1 MKFFINDEQINIFLY
16 YARLLIINLGTF
28 YIFEKI
34 SSEENKINWKNENI
48 IIIILILAITFI
60 ELFIKRVGSYFYG
73 AVMNIVLLELV
84 FELFNKNLKV
94 NITILTILSICLSNI
109 IFFGS
114 LAINSIPNV
123 WFNIKNDFLAFPF
136 IVLIYILG
144 IIKLGRIK
152 KLNRGMT
159 FLNSKNKNYSYF
171 YGLLMLN
178 ICTIIVVF
186 LAMLKDSDRLRGG
199 RFVLGFV
206 VLSIIMFITIHKL
219 FQIYYNQRLLTKQLE
234 DVNNQLIEKENEIK
248 KLEKENLNFSKRS
261 HSMAHKQ
268 EALEYKLN
276 QLLMNEETTKE
287 IGIAAEIKELSKE
300 LYQKPIEE
308 LTKTGI
314 QKIDDML
321 KFMQSECIKNN
332 IDINLQITGN
342 VYHIINNIITVEQLE
357 ILIADHI
364 KDAIIAIKH
373 TDNVNKSILVKLGK
387 IDECYGLYIYDSG
400 IEFEKETLENLGKKP
415 STTHKDE
422 GGTGMGF
429 MNTFDTL
436 RSCKGSL
443 IIKEIGKPSKD
454 NFTKII
460 MIKFDGKNEYKV
472 ISYR

>member
-1 MKFFINDEQINIFLY
+1 MYELDIYNKISNVLYFLKIYIINVGAFFVFTRLSGKSKFSIRYIGV
-16 YARLLIINLGTF
+16 ALLIIVPTMIYVKIKNWTNVFDSMIIMILLMIGIFFQSSKNSLGYTIITTILSLCISNSIFFLSTF
-28 YIFEKI
+28 
-34 SSEENKINWKNENI
+34 INSAPNI
-48 IIIILILAITFI
+48 IFKI
-60 ELFIKRVGSYFYG
+60 ENDNIAFLF
-73 AVMNIVLLELV
+73 
-84 FELFNKNLKV
+84 
-94 NITILTILSICLSNI
+94 ITILYAALLYCVFRNKKLRNGMQ
-109 IFFGS
+109 F
-114 LAINSIPNV
+114 LNQKPKDE
-123 WFNIKNDFLAFPF
+123 WFD
-136 IVLIYILG
+136 VLI
-144 IIKLGRIK
+144 
-152 KLNRGMT
+152 
-159 FLNSKNKNYSYF
+159 
-171 YGLLMLN
+171 LN
-178 ICTIIVVF
+178 ISVIILFSMEVF
-186 LAMLKDSDRLRGG
+186 GNYPIVMFERMGSCI
-199 RFVLGFV
+199 VI
-206 VLSIIMFITIHKL
+206 LSIIMFLTIRKSFQVYYKQKLL
-219 FQIYYNQRLLTKQLE
+219 FQQLAE
-234 DVNNQLIEKENEIK
+234 ANNEIQEK
-248 KLEKENLNFSKRS
+248 QKEIERLEEENLNFSKRS

-268 EALEYKLN
+268 KALEYKLN

-308 LTKTGI
+308 LAKTGI

-460 MIKFDGKNEYKV
+460 MIKFDGQNEYKV

>member
-1 MKFFINDEQINIFLY
+1 MIIPTFIYIQINLLVDPINAIILMIIS
-16 YARLLIINLGTF
+16 LLIIFKLSINMSLGH
-28 YIFEKI
+28 
-34 SSEENKINWKNENI
+34 
-48 IIIILILAITFI
+48 ILI
-60 ELFIKRVGSYFYG
+60 E
-73 AVMNIVLLELV
+73 
-84 FELFNKNLKV
+84 
-94 NITILTILSICLSNI
+94 TILALCISY
-109 IFFGS
+109 S
-114 LAINSIPNV
+114 LYFIATAINSIPNILLKV
-123 WFNIKNDFLAFPF
+123 NSEVIAFSF
-136 IVLIYILG
+136 INLIYLIILCIFMKNKRMDKGISFLNKENKNEFFDMLILNIG
-144 IIKLGRIK
+144 IIILFSLEMFGNYNAIFEERIGTSISIFVVIMFLTIK
-152 KLNRGMT
+152 KAFNVYYKQKL
-159 FLNSKNKNYSYF
+159 
-171 YGLLMLN
+171 
-178 ICTIIVVF
+178 
-186 LAMLKDSDRLRGG
+186 
-199 RFVLGFV
+199 
-206 VLSIIMFITIHKL
+206 L
-219 FQIYYNQRLLTKQLE
+219 FQQLAE
-234 DVNNQLIEKENEIK
+234 ANNEIQEK
-248 KLEKENLNFSKRS
+248 QKEIERLEEENLNFSKRS

-443 IIKEIGKPSKD
+443 IIKEIGKQSKD

-460 MIKFDGKNEYKV
+460 MIKFDGQNEYKV

>member
-1 MKFFINDEQINIFLY
+1 MYIISDNDVNTIIYFLKILFINIGTYCIYL
-16 YARLLIINLGTF
+16 RLSNNKSNKIKTIKYGIISLIVSSICTIIG
-28 YIFEKI
+28 EKI
-34 SSEENKINWKNENI
+34 NTLNSRILQIILLTVIFTKLNKENI
-48 IIIILILAITFI
+48 GYTTI
-60 ELFIKRVGSYFYG
+60 
-73 AVMNIVLLELV
+73 
-84 FELFNKNLKV
+84 
-94 NITILTILSICLSNI
+94 ITILSLAVSNI
-109 IFFGS
+109 IFFMS
-114 LAINSIPNV
+114 LILNGFPNVFFSINSDSVAFIFIILV
-123 WFNIKNDFLAFPF
+123 YFFILYYFLKIKRLKN
-136 IVLIYILG
+136 G
-144 IIKLGRIK
+144 I
-152 KLNRGMT
+152 T
-159 FLNSKNKNYSYF
+159 FLRKDKFNDLF
-171 YGLLMLN
+171 DVFILN
-178 ICTIIVVF
+178 ISTIILISVEI
-186 LAMLKDSDRLRGG
+186 LSNYNLYMSDKVGWG
-199 RFVLGFV
+199 IVIF
-206 VLSIIMFITIHKL
+206 SIIMTITIIKSFNVYYKQKLL
-219 FQIYYNQRLLTKQLE
+219 FQQLAE
-234 DVNNQLIEKENEIK
+234 ANNEIQEK
-248 KLEKENLNFSKRS
+248 QKEIERLEEENLNFSKRS

-268 EALEYKLN
+268 KALEYKLN

-300 LYQKPIEE
+300 LYKKPIEE

-472 ISYR
+472 IPYR

>member
-1 MKFFINDEQINIFLY
+1 MEYTINKEPLSLAIFFIKYLFINLGAYYIFLRLSNQKNNVKHNLIATIEIIAITY
-16 YARLLIINLGTF
+16 YYTIMRVKNAPFDTTILLIIFMTI
-28 YIFEKI
+28 IFTQVSRKPI
-34 SSEENKINWKNENI
+34 
-48 IIIILILAITFI
+48 
-60 ELFIKRVGSYFYG
+60 G
-73 AVMNIVLLELV
+73 ATI
-84 FELFNKNLKV
+84 
-94 NITILTILSICLSNI
+94 ILTI
-109 IFFGS
+109 GS
-114 LAINSIPNV
+114 LTISFVMFFIATIFNSIPNIILHTQNDFV
-123 WFNIKNDFLAFPF
+123 IMCSLGITYLIIFAIFIKNKRLKSGIVFSNNSKSAEQFDLLILNISTIIIFL
-136 IVLIYILG
+136 IG
-144 IIKLGRIK
+144 IFKICKGMMTWKLGSSIAILSLIMFATIK
-152 KLNRGMT
+152 KSFQVYYKQKL
-159 FLNSKNKNYSYF
+159 
-171 YGLLMLN
+171 
-178 ICTIIVVF
+178 
-186 LAMLKDSDRLRGG
+186 
-199 RFVLGFV
+199 
-206 VLSIIMFITIHKL
+206 L
-219 FQIYYNQRLLTKQLE
+219 FQQLAE
-234 DVNNQLIEKENEIK
+234 ANNEIQEK
-248 KLEKENLNFSKRS
+248 QKEIERLEEENLNFSKRS

-332 IDINLQITGN
+332 IDFNLQITGN
-342 VYHIINNIITVEQLE
+342 VYHIINYIITVEQLE

-460 MIKFDGKNEYKV
+460 MIKFDGQNEYKV

>member
-1 MKFFINDEQINIFLY
+1 MLDYTINVEQVSMVLYFVKYLFINIGSYYIFLRLTKGESNLKQNLIVIIEILMVTYY
-16 YARLLIINLGTF
+16 YALMKVKDIPLDSMLLLIIFMT
-28 YIFEKI
+28 
-34 SSEENKINWKNENI
+34 I
-48 IIIILILAITFI
+48 I
-60 ELFIKRVGSYFYG
+60 FIKKSKKSIATTIIMTIASVGISF
-73 AVMNIVLLELV
+73 
-84 FELFNKNLKV
+84 
-94 NITILTILSICLSNI
+94 S
-109 IFFGS
+109 IFFIS
-114 LAINSIPNV
+114 TVINSIPNIIFHTKSKV
-123 WFNIKNDFLAFPF
+123 VAIVGICITYLIICLIFINNKRMKN
-136 IVLIYILG
+136 G
-144 IIKLGRIK
+144 IIFS
-152 KLNRGMT
+152 NNT
-159 FLNSKNKNYSYF
+159 KNYEQF
-171 YGLLMLN
+171 DIIILN
-178 ICTIIVVF
+178 ISTTILFLIVVF
-186 LAMLKDSDRLRGG
+186 RNCEDGINWRMGNSIAI
-199 RFVLGFV
+199 
-206 VLSIIMFITIHKL
+206 LSLIMFATIKKSFQVYYKQKLL
-219 FQIYYNQRLLTKQLE
+219 FQQLDE
-234 DVNNQLIEKENEIK
+234 ANNEIQEK
-248 KLEKENLNFSKRS
+248 QKEIERLEEENLNFSKRS

-268 EALEYKLN
+268 KALEYKLN

>member
-1 MKFFINDEQINIFLY
+1 MKYAINSEPIDVIFFFVKYLFVNLGAYYIFLKLSNQKNNTKVNLIVTIGIIAITY
-16 YARLLIINLGTF
+16 YYTLMRARNTPFESMVLLILF
-28 YIFEKI
+28 M
-34 SSEENKINWKNENI
+34 I
-48 IIIILILAITFI
+48 IVFIHASKKPIGITIILTL
-60 ELFIKRVGSYFYG
+60 G
-73 AVMNIVLLELV
+73 A
-84 FELFNKNLKV
+84 
-94 NITILTILSICLSNI
+94 LSTSFI
-109 IFFGS
+109 IFF
-114 LAINSIPNV
+114 LATILNSIPNILLQIQNDFFV
-123 WFNIKNDFLAFPF
+123 MCSLGITYLILFFILIKNKRLKKGIVFSYKSKSDDQFDLLILNISTIILFLIGMFKICNEITMIGKMGSY
-136 IVLIYILG
+136 IVILALIMFAT
-144 IIKLGRIK
+144 IK
-152 KLNRGMT
+152 KSFQVYYKQKL
-159 FLNSKNKNYSYF
+159 
-171 YGLLMLN
+171 
-178 ICTIIVVF
+178 
-186 LAMLKDSDRLRGG
+186 
-199 RFVLGFV
+199 
-206 VLSIIMFITIHKL
+206 L
-219 FQIYYNQRLLTKQLE
+219 FQQLDE
-234 DVNNQLIEKENEIK
+234 ANNEIQEK
-248 KLEKENLNFSKRS
+248 QKEIERLEEENLNFSKRS

>member
-1 MKFFINDEQINIFLY
+1 MIFMT
-16 YARLLIINLGTF
+16 IIFVQASKKPLGVT
-28 YIFEKI
+28 
-34 SSEENKINWKNENI
+34 I
-48 IIIILILAITFI
+48 IMTL
-60 ELFIKRVGSYFYG
+60 GS
-73 AVMNIVLLELV
+73 
-84 FELFNKNLKV
+84 
-94 NITILTILSICLSNI
+94 LSISYI
-109 IFFGS
+109 IFFIS
-114 LAINSIPNV
+114 TVLNSIPNIL
-123 WFNIKNDFLAFPF
+123 FHTQND
-136 IVLIYILG
+136 LIIMSSLG
-144 IIKLGRIK
+144 ITYLILFLLFMKNK
-152 KLNRGMT
+152 KLKNGII
-159 FLNSKNKNYSYF
+159 FLNSSKNDEQF
-171 YGLLMLN
+171 DLLILN
-178 ICTIIVVF
+178 ISTIILF
-186 LAMLKDSDRLRGG
+186 LIEMFKICNNITTIGKMGSGI
-199 RFVLGFV
+199 V
-206 VLSIIMFITIHKL
+206 VLSLIMFATIKKSFQVYYKQKLL
-219 FQIYYNQRLLTKQLE
+219 FQQLAE
-234 DVNNQLIEKENEIK
+234 ANNEIQEK
-248 KLEKENLNFSKRS
+248 QKEIERLEEENLNFSKRS

-268 EALEYKLN
+268 KALEYKLN

-460 MIKFDGKNEYKV
+460 MIKFDGQNEYKV

>member
-1 MKFFINDEQINIFLY
+1 MGYTIIDEPIGITILFVKY
-16 YARLLIINLGTF
+16 LLINLGAYYSF
-28 YIFEKI
+28 LKL
-34 SSEENKINWKNENI
+34 SNQKNEIIQNI
-48 IIIILILAITFI
+48 IAIIEILAITYYYTI
-60 ELFIKRVGSYFYG
+60 
-73 AVMNIVLLELV
+73 MNVK
-84 FELFNKNLKV
+84 NKSFDT
-94 NITILTILSICLSNI
+94 TILWMIFMTIIFVQASKKPLGVTIIMTLGSLSISYI
-109 IFFGS
+109 IFFIS
-114 LAINSIPNV
+114 TVLNSIPNIL
-123 WFNIKNDFLAFPF
+123 FHTQNDLIIMSSLGITYLILFLLFMKNKKLKNGIIFSNSSKNDEQFDL
-136 IVLIYILG
+136 LI
-144 IIKLGRIK
+144 
-152 KLNRGMT
+152 
-159 FLNSKNKNYSYF
+159 
-171 YGLLMLN
+171 LN
-178 ICTIIVVF
+178 ISTIILF
-186 LAMLKDSDRLRGG
+186 LIEMFKICNNITTIGKMGSGI
-199 RFVLGFV
+199 V
-206 VLSIIMFITIHKL
+206 VLSLIMFATIKKSFQVYYKQKLL
-219 FQIYYNQRLLTKQLE
+219 FQQLAE
-234 DVNNQLIEKENEIK
+234 ANNEIQEK
-248 KLEKENLNFSKRS
+248 QKEIERLEEENLNFSKRS

-268 EALEYKLN
+268 KALEYKLN

-460 MIKFDGKNEYKV
+460 MIKFDGQNEYKV

>member
-1 MKFFINDEQINIFLY
+1 MLEFIVSLEPISMIMFFIKYLFVNIGAYYIFLKLSKQQVNIKQNLIAIIEVVIITY
-16 YARLLIINLGTF
+16 FYTLMRARNTLLDTMVLLIIFMIIIFVQISQKAIGTTIIMTIASLGISFSIFFIATF
-28 YIFEKI
+28 INGIPNVILKIGNDTITVIGIGITYLILTLIFIKNKRLKNGII
-34 SSEENKINWKNENI
+34 SSKNIKNYEQFDMVILNI
-48 IIIILILAITFI
+48 STTILFLI
-60 ELFIKRVGSYFYG
+60 ELFRSSKGMVTWKMGS
-73 AVMNIVLLELV
+73 NIV
-84 FELFNKNLKV
+84 
-94 NITILTILSICLSNI
+94 I
-109 IFFGS
+109 
-114 LAINSIPNV
+114 
-123 WFNIKNDFLAFPF
+123 
-136 IVLIYILG
+136 
-144 IIKLGRIK
+144 
-152 KLNRGMT
+152 
-159 FLNSKNKNYSYF
+159 
-171 YGLLMLN
+171 
-178 ICTIIVVF
+178 
-186 LAMLKDSDRLRGG
+186 
-199 RFVLGFV
+199 
-206 VLSIIMFITIHKL
+206 LSIIMFATIKKSFQVYYKQKLL
-219 FQIYYNQRLLTKQLE
+219 FQQLDE
-234 DVNNQLIEKENEIK
+234 ANNEIQEK
-248 KLEKENLNFSKRS
+248 QKEIERLEEENLNFSKRS

-308 LTKTGI
+308 LSKTGI

-460 MIKFDGKNEYKV
+460 MIKFDGQNEYKV

>member
-1 MKFFINDEQINIFLY
+1 MPYVYEKLNIVLWIVKLMIINVGTFFIFLKLSNKQIRKMKKIRIIVEMIIPTFIYIKINLLVDPINAIILMIIS
-16 YARLLIINLGTF
+16 LLIIFKLSINISLGH
-28 YIFEKI
+28 
-34 SSEENKINWKNENI
+34 
-48 IIIILILAITFI
+48 ILVETILALCISYSLYFI
-60 ELFIKRVGSYFYG
+60 
-73 AVMNIVLLELV
+73 A
-84 FELFNKNLKV
+84 
-94 NITILTILSICLSNI
+94 T
-109 IFFGS
+109 
-114 LAINSIPNV
+114 AINSIPNILLKV
-123 WFNIKNDFLAFPF
+123 NSEVVAFSF
-136 IVLIYILG
+136 INLIYLIILCIFMKNKRMDKGISFLNKENKNEFFDMLILNIG
-144 IIKLGRIK
+144 IIILFSLEMFGNYNAIFEERIGTSISIFVVIMFLTIK
-152 KLNRGMT
+152 KAFNVYYKQKL
-159 FLNSKNKNYSYF
+159 
-171 YGLLMLN
+171 
-178 ICTIIVVF
+178 
-186 LAMLKDSDRLRGG
+186 
-199 RFVLGFV
+199 
-206 VLSIIMFITIHKL
+206 L
-219 FQIYYNQRLLTKQLE
+219 FQQLAE
-234 DVNNQLIEKENEIK
+234 ANNEIQEK
-248 KLEKENLNFSKRS
+248 QKEIERLEEENLNFSKRS

-276 QLLMNEETTKE
+276 QLLMNEKTTKE
-287 IGIAAEIKELSKE
+287 IGIVAEIKELSKE

-400 IEFEKETLENLGKKP
+400 IEFEKETLKNLGKKP

-436 RSCKGSL
+436 NECKGSL
-443 IIKEIGKPSKD
+443 VIKEIGKPSKD

-472 ISYR
+472 ESYR

>member
-1 MKFFINDEQINIFLY
+1 MLEFIVSLEPISMIMFFIKYLFVNIGAYYIFLKLSKQQVNIKQNLIAIIEVVIITY
-16 YARLLIINLGTF
+16 FYTLMRARNTLLDTMVLLIIFMIIIFVQISQKAIGTTIIMTIASLGISFSIFFIATF
-28 YIFEKI
+28 INGIPNVILKIGNDTITVIGIGITYLILTLIFIKNKRLKNGII
-34 SSEENKINWKNENI
+34 SSKNIKNYEQFDMVILNI
-48 IIIILILAITFI
+48 STTILFLI
-60 ELFIKRVGSYFYG
+60 ELFRSSKGMVTWKMGS
-73 AVMNIVLLELV
+73 NIV
-84 FELFNKNLKV
+84 
-94 NITILTILSICLSNI
+94 I
-109 IFFGS
+109 
-114 LAINSIPNV
+114 
-123 WFNIKNDFLAFPF
+123 
-136 IVLIYILG
+136 
-144 IIKLGRIK
+144 
-152 KLNRGMT
+152 
-159 FLNSKNKNYSYF
+159 
-171 YGLLMLN
+171 
-178 ICTIIVVF
+178 
-186 LAMLKDSDRLRGG
+186 
-199 RFVLGFV
+199 
-206 VLSIIMFITIHKL
+206 LSIIMFATIKKSFQVYYKQKLL
-219 FQIYYNQRLLTKQLE
+219 FQQLDE
-234 DVNNQLIEKENEIK
+234 ANNEIQEK
-248 KLEKENLNFSKRS
+248 QKEIERLEEENLNFSKRS

-460 MIKFDGKNEYKV
+460 MIKFDGQNEYKV

>member
-1 MKFFINDEQINIFLY
+1 MPYVYEKLNIVLWIVKLMIINVGTFFIFLKLSNKQIRKMKKIRIIVEMIIPTFIYIKINLLVDPINAIILMIIS
-16 YARLLIINLGTF
+16 LLIIFKLSINISLGH
-28 YIFEKI
+28 
-34 SSEENKINWKNENI
+34 
-48 IIIILILAITFI
+48 ILVETILALCISYSLYFI
-60 ELFIKRVGSYFYG
+60 
-73 AVMNIVLLELV
+73 A
-84 FELFNKNLKV
+84 
-94 NITILTILSICLSNI
+94 T
-109 IFFGS
+109 
-114 LAINSIPNV
+114 AINSIPNILLKV
-123 WFNIKNDFLAFPF
+123 NSEVVAFSF
-136 IVLIYILG
+136 INLIYLIILCIFMKNKRMDKGISFLNKENKNEFFDMLILNIG
-144 IIKLGRIK
+144 IIILFSLEMFGNYNAIFEERIGTSISIFVVIMFLTIK
-152 KLNRGMT
+152 KAFNVYYKQKL
-159 FLNSKNKNYSYF
+159 
-171 YGLLMLN
+171 
-178 ICTIIVVF
+178 
-186 LAMLKDSDRLRGG
+186 
-199 RFVLGFV
+199 
-206 VLSIIMFITIHKL
+206 L
-219 FQIYYNQRLLTKQLE
+219 FQQLAE
-234 DVNNQLIEKENEIK
+234 ANNEIQEK
-248 KLEKENLNFSKRS
+248 QKEIERLEEENLNFSKRS

-276 QLLMNEETTKE
+276 QLLMNEKTTKE
-287 IGIAAEIKELSKE
+287 IGIVAEIKELSKE

-436 RSCKGSL
+436 RSCKGIL

-472 ISYR
+472 IPYR